1 MQCISN
7 IRVGYISIATAFMLA
22 IAVSVFVSLAA
33 QADDPG
39 SDIIPPEVTL
49 IPAKPPAN
57 AAGGAKGAGAFG
69 ASGVGAAGQ
78 VNTGAAAGGM
88 SMPGTQQRDPVAV
101 MTTSK
106 GVIVMRLFARQAPRT
121 VANFIDLVHRDFYNG
136 LTFHRVEAGFLIQG
150 GCPKGDGT
158 GVFVDPNTNQPRC
171 IPLETSH
178 ELSHNSAGVVGLARF
193 GKDPNSGSCQF
204 YITLAPQPNLDGK
217 YAIFGGVIQG
227 MDVVRSIAIG
237 DKILSV
243 QLQ

>member
-1 MQCISN
+1 MDRKQKN
-7 IRVGYISIATAFMLA
+7 ILMSYIVIA
-22 IAVSVFVSLAA
+22 IACMSTIAIH
-33 QADDPG
+33 ADEPG
-39 SDIIPPEVTL
+39 ADIVPPEVTL

-57 AAGGAKGAGAFG
+57 PPGGGNGSNTGAFG
-69 ASGVGAAGQ
+69 ASGVGAQ
-78 VNTGAAAGGM
+78 AGGM
-88 SMPGTQQRDPVAV
+88 SLPGGQQRDPVAI

-106 GVIVMRLFARQAPRT
+106 GVIAMRLFAKQAPRT
-121 VANFIDLVHRDFYNG
+121 VANFIDLVHRGFYNG

-150 GCPKGDGT
+150 GCPRGDGT
-158 GVFVDPNTNQPRC
+158 GVFLDPTTNQPRT

-178 ELSHNSAGVVGLARF
+178 ELSHNAAGVVGMARF

-217 YAIFGGVIQG
+217 YTIFGGVIQG